1 MHDRDILKLKASK
14 SKDAS
19 DWLRLKQCRNQLNI
33 DIKLAKETY
42 YKDALHENEGD
53 SRQTWRIVNELI
65 SRKTAKS
72 NQRNPKY
79 RWSHTRE

>member
-19 DWLRLKQCRNQLNI
+19 DWLRFKQCRNQLNI

-42 YKDALHENEGD
+42 FKDALHENEGD
-53 SRQTWRIVNELI
+53 SSQTWRIVNELT
-65 SRKTAKS
+65 SRKIANS
-72 NQRNPKY
+72 NIKEIQNEGE
-79 RWSHTRE
+79 SL